1 MGCELAGDP
10 SILITGVST
19 LEKAAPGEVTFL
31 ANMKYA
37 PKVKQTRAAAV
48 FASEPLKDTSAATL
62 ISSNPY
68 YDFARALALS
78 ISLLVRRRVF
88 TRRPSLLVQRRSAE
102 CIRRRIRGYRRKRN
116 NRPKTRSFTPM
127 LLSTTA
133 APLGA
138 ISPLIRTSR
147 FENSASLGTA

>member
-1 MGCELAGDP
+1 MFSVTLGVLAARMGCELAGDP
-10 SILITGVST
+10 GILITGVST

-68 YDFARALALS
+68 YDFARALAL
-78 ISLLVRRRVF
+78 F
-88 TRRPSLLVQRRSAE
+88 YQPPRPR
-102 CIRRRIRGYRRKRN
+102 RGYPPDGRYC
-116 NRPKTRSFTPM
+116 
-127 LLSTTA
+127 
-133 APLGA
+133 
-138 ISPLIRTSR
+138 
-147 FENSASLGTA
+147 